1 MSTTFLNR
9 NKTNILLAGLCI
21 LFAWLIINWFR
32 YLMNNYFILRG
43 TNSTSTSTS
52 TNSSIIR
59 SAIFKEGFEQNIY
72 DVKTYDNQYTHSIDL
87 PINTDKSCS
96 NFCGPDARCSKTK
109 GQCSTDSDCWQYGC
123 QSMLKQPPTSVDD
136 GPEADYDAGILTYNQ
151 TPQYSSLTTDMGSE
165 ATVIDAN
172 AEVPR
177 SYDGIPVWQETYD
190 QQARMVDDELAY
202 QYSSEP
208 QQYRTAPAYPVS
220 TTITGVFY
228 DIGPTP
234 SNSTF

>member
-1 MSTTFLNR
+1 MNLSIIPFLNR
-9 NKTNILLAGLCI
+9 NKMNILLAGLCI

-32 YLMNNYFILRG
+32 YLINNYFIFKG
-43 TNSTSTSTS
+43 TNSTSTS
-52 TNSSIIR
+52 IIR
-59 SAIFKEGFEQNIY
+59 SAIFREGFEQNIY

-96 NFCGPDARCSKTK
+96 NFCGPDARCSQTRNI
-109 GQCSTDSDCWQYGC
+109 QCSTDSDCWQYGC
-123 QSMLKQPPTSVDD
+123 QSMLKPPPKKVDD
-136 GPEADYDAGILTYNQ
+136 GPKPDYDAGILTYNQ

-165 ATVIDAN
+165 AAIINAN

-177 SYDGIPVWQETYD
+177 SYDGVPVWQEVYD

-202 QYSSEP
+202 QYSAAP

-220 TTITGVFY
+220 TTITGAYY

-234 SNSTF
+234 SNATLS

>member
-32 YLMNNYFILRG
+32 YLMNNYFILKG
-43 TNSTSTSTS
+43 TNSTSPNT
-52 TNSSIIR
+52 SIIR

-72 DVKTYDNQYTHSIDL
+72 DVKRYDNQYTHSIDL

-96 NFCGPDARCSKTK
+96 NFCGPDARCSQTK
-109 GQCSTDSDCWQYGC
+109 NIQCSTDSDCWQYGC
-123 QSMLKQPPTSVDD
+123 QSMLKPPPKKVDD
-136 GPEADYDAGILTYNQ
+136 GPKPDYDAGILTYNQ

-234 SNSTF
+234 SNATLS

>member
-1 MSTTFLNR
+1 MSTPFLNR

-32 YLMNNYFILRG
+32 YLMNNYFILNG
-43 TNSTSTSTS
+43 TNKTG
-52 TNSSIIR
+52 TNTIK
-59 SAIFKEGFEQNIY
+59 SAIFREGFEQNKY
-72 DVKTYDNQYTHSIDL
+72 DAKTYDNQYTHSIDL

-123 QSMLKQPPTSVDD
+123 QSMLKPPPKKVDD
-136 GPEADYDAGILTYNQ
+136 GPKPDYDAGILTYNQ

-165 ATVIDAN
+165 ATVINAN

-177 SYDGIPVWQETYD
+177 SYDGIPVWQEVYD
-190 QQARMVDDELAY
+190 QQARMVDDDLAY
-202 QYSSEP
+202 QYSAEP
-208 QQYRTAPAYPVS
+208 QQYRTAPAYQVS
-220 TTITGVFY
+220 TTITCAY
-228 DIGPTP
+228 
-234 SNSTF
+234 

>member
-1 MSTTFLNR
+1 M
-9 NKTNILLAGLCI
+9 
-21 LFAWLIINWFR
+21 
-32 YLMNNYFILRG
+32 
-43 TNSTSTSTS
+43 
-52 TNSSIIR
+52 
-59 SAIFKEGFEQNIY
+59 
-72 DVKTYDNQYTHSIDL
+72 

-123 QSMLKQPPTSVDD
+123 QSMLKPPPKKVDD
-136 GPEADYDAGILTYNQ
+136 GPKPDYDAGILTYNQ

-165 ATVIDAN
+165 ATVINAN

-177 SYDGIPVWQETYD
+177 SYDGIPVWQEVYD

-202 QYSSEP
+202 QYSAEP

-220 TTITGVFY
+220 TTITGAYY
-228 DIGPTP
+228 DLGPTP
-234 SNSTF
+234 SNATF